1 MMLDAYF
8 IVPHIIIATEPG
20 VYNEGVNSIVCL

>member
-8 IVPHIIIATEPG
+8 IVPQIIIAMEFG
-20 VYNEGVNSIVCL
+20 AYDGGVNSIFCL